1 MNVADTEGFT
11 ILRRFFCMGKSAT
24 ASAIA
29 QIKTVISG
37 QNAMIATMN
46 MVKMRSPSFTSSVI
60 REDSMG
66 VI

>member
-1 MNVADTEGFT
+1 
-11 ILRRFFCMGKSAT
+11 MGKRAT

-29 QIKTVISG
+29 QIKTVING
-37 QNAMIATMN
+37 QNAIIATMN

-66 VI
+66 VIYYKEDNKTLGRMIF